1 MALTYAELESVTDD
15 WFLLD
20 NGKAVDI
27 YFNTSFLLNYLMKQ
41 QKGLWERPPGGMKIM
56 VPLEYDEQIAELIG
70 LVSSN

>member
-1 MALTYAELESVTDD
+1 MALSYAELESVTED

-41 QKGLWERPPGGMKIM
+41 QKGLWERPTGGI
-56 VPLEYDEQIAELIG
+56 
-70 LVSSN
+70 